1 MPRFP
6 IVPTIVVL
14 AAVAIM
20 ILLGFWQLGR
30 LEEKQALIARYQRA
44 ASMSADIPWPET
56 PANYESALYRHS
68 RVDCIK
74 VRGIDAVSGR
84 SAQGQSGWAHI
95 ARCSLAQGGVADIG
109 IGWARHPESPQWSG
123 GEVGGFIGPYQRG
136 IKLVASPA
144 QAGLEQLAPPD
155 PSELPNNHLAY
166 AVQWFIFAATALV
179 IYVLALTRKQ
189 RGG

>member
-6 IVPTIVVL
+6 LIPTVVVL
-14 AAVAIM
+14 AAVATM
-20 ILLGFWQLGR
+20 IALGFWQLGR
-30 LEEKQALIARYQRA
+30 LEEKEALIARYERA
-44 ASMSADIPWPET
+44 ASLSADVPWPES
-56 PANYESALYRHS
+56 PANYEEALYRHS
-68 RVDCIK
+68 RVNCIRL
-74 VRGIDAVSGR
+74 RGIDAVSGR

-95 ARCSLAQGGVADIG
+95 ARCSLAQGGAADIG
-109 IGWARHPESPQWSG
+109 IGWSRNPDSPEWSG
-123 GEVGGFIGPYQRG
+123 GEVGGIIGPYRQG

-179 IYVLALTRKQ
+179 IYILALKRKQ